1 MGLLSITRDYK
12 GLQGITKDYK
22 GATKDYILWITRGYK
37 VLYITK
43 DCSGLLRVTRDDK
56 GLQGMTKDY
65 KGATKDYSGLQGVR
79 RHC

>member
-1 MGLLSITRDYK
+1 MGYE
-12 GLQGITKDYK
+12 GLF
-22 GATKDYILWITRGYK
+22 WITRGYK
-37 VLYITK
+37 VLLRIAVGYYI
-43 DCSGLLRVTRDDK
+43 RVTRDDK